1 MMITDR
7 LAAWLGDSEARN
19 ATDARMRALA
29 AAFAEV
35 PAFAALKRGLAPAA
49 EEGAQA
55 VLALARGFIEDDEA
69 IAAILAAAIS
79 AAAADS
85 FCRPPL
91 RASRNEVQDGLVLFN
106 HPALSVQLAVMSA
119 DSLVLKRRA
128 RDGRASI
135 SFTGQRTLF
144 RFLKGGS
151 ARLSVWR
158 APFIEPGFTAAA
170 GGRCR
175 RQAVRH
181 LADGEML
188 EIDGRCESFVVDS
201 ADSDLV
207 YLFAS
212 TPLEASP
219 VGAEYDSDTLE
230 LIAASS
236 TDDASSRTQMMLAL
250 LRTLERGD
258 AAPLFAE
265 RLRAEHFYARWQAM
279 RELLALDPGLALP
292 HLRAMAAGDPHP
304 EVRAAAAKTLADFFS
319 EQPEYLETPLPC
331 PA

>member
-1 MMITDR
+1 MMMTDG
-7 LAAWLGDSEARN
+7 LAAWLGDSQARN

-29 AAFAEV
+29 AAIAEL
-35 PAFAALKRGLAPAA
+35 PAFAGMKQGLAAA
-49 EEGAQA
+49 VEDGAQA
-55 VLALARGFIEDDEA
+55 VLALARTFIEDDEA

-79 AAAADS
+79 AASADPY
-85 FCRPPL
+85 CRPPL

-119 DSLVLKRRA
+119 DALVLKRRA
-128 RDGRASI
+128 REGGASI
-135 SFTGQRTLF
+135 TFTGQRTLF
-144 RFLKGGS
+144 RFVKGGS
-151 ARLSVWR
+151 ATLSVWR

-175 RQAVRH
+175 RQEVRH
-181 LADGEML
+181 LADGDVL
-188 EIDGRCESFVVDS
+188 EIDGRFESFVVDS
-201 ADSDLV
+201 TASDLV

-212 TPLEASP
+212 TPLGASP

-250 LRTLERGD
+250 LRTMERGD

-265 RLRAEHFYARWQAM
+265 RLLAPHFYARWQAM
-279 RELLALDPGLALP
+279 REFLALDAGLALP

-304 EVRAAAAKTLADFFS
+304 EVRAAAAGTLADFFS
-319 EQPEYLETPLPC
+319 ENLEPPLPC